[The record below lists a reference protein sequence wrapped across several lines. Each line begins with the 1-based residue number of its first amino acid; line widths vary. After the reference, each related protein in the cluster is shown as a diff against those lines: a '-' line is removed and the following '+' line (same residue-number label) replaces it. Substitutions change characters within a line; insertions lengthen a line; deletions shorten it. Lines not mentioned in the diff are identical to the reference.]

1 MNGYN
6 FTDRVRKVLQKSREE
21 AARLHHE
28 YVGTEHILL
37 GLVREGEGVAT
48 AVLTNLGVDLDNI
61 RNAVEKA
68 VRPGEPS
75 AAAGPDLPY
84 TSRAKKVLEL
94 AMNEAREMDHS
105 FVGTEH
111 LLLGVMREERG
122 IGAQVLADFGVNLE
136 QARAETLRLLGG
148 VKGVPPSESSSSH
161 DAAVTAHRITRNVRP
176 AHRISGNAQKVLG
189 VAQKEAGRLGSSHVD
204 AAHIA
209 LAILKTNSPARVL
222 LTALGAQ
229 PESLYGAL
237 KTALETSNSVLE
249 TGNSVK
255 KRGRVLPLTHQAKR
269 VLGLAM
275 VEARQLQH
283 SEVGIVHLL
292 LAVVREGLLDVPNV
306 SLEQLRTAVGQ
317 LGTQHQST
325 GITIRGS
332 TLRLVGGIV
341 FVTSGLEALWYA
353 PTWFGKLVGLLGAVG
368 GLLLFAL
375 WMSSFSG

>member
-6 FTDRVRKVLQKSREE
+6 FTDRVRRVLQKSREE

-68 VRPGEPS
+68 VKPGEPS

-122 IGAQVLADFGVNLE
+122 IGAQVLFDFGVNLE
-136 QARAETLRLLGG
+136 LARAESLRLLGG
-148 VKGVPPSESSSSH
+148 VKGAPP
-161 DAAVTAHRITRNVRP
+161 
-176 AHRISGNAQKVLG
+176 
-189 VAQKEAGRLGSSHVD
+189 
-204 AAHIA
+204 
-209 LAILKTNSPARVL
+209 
-222 LTALGAQ
+222 
-229 PESLYGAL
+229 
-237 KTALETSNSVLE
+237 
-249 TGNSVK
+249 
-255 KRGRVLPLTHQAKR
+255 
-269 VLGLAM
+269 
-275 VEARQLQH
+275 
-283 SEVGIVHLL
+283 
-292 LAVVREGLLDVPNV
+292 
-306 SLEQLRTAVGQ
+306 
-317 LGTQHQST
+317 ST
-325 GITIRGS
+325 GIAIRDPS
-332 TLRLVGGIV
+332 LRLVGGIV

-375 WMSSFSG
+375 WMSSFGG

>member
-1 MNGYN
+1 MAGYN
-6 FTDRVRKVLQKSREE
+6 FTDRVRRVLQKSREE

-48 AVLTNLGVDLDNI
+48 TVLTNLGVHLDDI
-61 RNAVEKA
+61 RYAIEKA
-68 VRPGEPS
+68 VKTGAPS
-75 AAAGPDLPY
+75 TAAGPDLPY

-148 VKGVPPSESSSSH
+148 VKGAPPSESRSSH
-161 DAAVTAHRITRNVRP
+161 DAAVTPHKITRNVRT
-176 AHRISGNAQKVLG
+176 AHRISGNTQKVLV

-229 PESLYGAL
+229 PDSLYGKLGAAL
-237 KTALETSNSVLE
+237 A
-249 TGNSVK
+249 TGSAAK
-255 KRGRVLPLTHQAKR
+255 AKSTVLPYTHQAR
-269 VLGLAM
+269 LVLRLATD
-275 VEARQLQH
+275 EARQLQH
-283 SEVGIVHLL
+283 SEIGIVHLL
-292 LAVVREGLLDVPNV
+292 LAVVREGVLDVPNV

-317 LGTQHQST
+317 LGTQHTST
-325 GITIRGS
+325 GIAIRGS
-332 TLRLVGGIV
+332 ILRLVGGIV

-353 PTWFGKLVGLLGAVG
+353 PTWFGKLIGLLGAIG
-368 GLLLFAL
+368 GLLLLAL
-375 WMSSFSG
+375 WMSNFGR